1 MSKKVIAIL
10 LMSALV
16 LSFACGCKNNDTEST
31 SSTASKVDSSVSSST
46 ESSKQNESK
55 TESSKQSES
64 STDKDYEEMMSYVN
78 KLSPELTYEQ
88 VFDILGE
95 PDGQGGSGIVRF
107 KWNFGKYAIIMND
120 LNNALGI
127 YNSDT
132 DEFTVIYSKDES
144 DESVSSNDSKTESSK
159 QSESSTDK
167 DYEEMMSYV
176 NKLSPELT
184 EEQVYEI
191 LGEPDERYGS
201 GINRDCYNFGK
212 YTLRII
218 DFNAGAEI
226 YNSETKETTTIY

>member
-10 LMSALV
+10 LMSTLALS
-16 LSFACGCKNNDTEST
+16 LACGCKNNDIEST
-31 SSTASKVDSSVSSST
+31 SSMASKTESSVSS
-46 ESSKQNESK
+46 N

-88 VFDILGE
+88 VL
-95 PDGQGGSGIVRF
+95 
-107 KWNFGKYAIIMND
+107 
-120 LNNALGI
+120 
-127 YNSDT
+127 
-132 DEFTVIYSKDES
+132 
-144 DESVSSNDSKTESSK
+144 
-159 QSESSTDK
+159 
-167 DYEEMMSYV
+167 
-176 NKLSPELT
+176 
-184 EEQVYEI
+184 EI

-226 YNSETKETTTIY
+226 YNSETKKATTIYYSGL

>member
-1 MSKKVIAIL
+1 MSKRVMAIL
-10 LMSALV
+10 LMSALTF
-16 LSFACGCKNNDTEST
+16 SFACGCKNNDTEST
-31 SSTASKVDSSVSSST
+31 SSTASKTESSVSSST

-167 DYEEMMSYV
+167 DYEEMMSYA
-176 NKLSPELT
+176 NQLSNELT
-184 EEQVYEI
+184 YEQVLEI
-191 LGEPDERYGS
+191 LGGPDESYGS

>member
-1 MSKKVIAIL
+1 MSKRVMAIL
-10 LMSALV
+10 LMSALAFSLV
-16 LSFACGCKNNDTEST
+16 CGCKNNDMEST
-31 SSTASKVDSSVSSST
+31 SSTASKTESSVSSST
-46 ESSKQNESK
+46 ESSKQSESK
-55 TESSKQSES
+55 AESSKQSES

-144 DESVSSNDSKTESSK
+144 DESVLSNDSKTESSK

-167 DYEEMMSYV
+167 DYEEMMSYA
-176 NKLSPELT
+176 NQLSNELT
-184 EEQVYEI
+184 YEQVLEI
-191 LGEPDERYGS
+191 LGEPDESYGS

>member
-16 LSFACGCKNNDTEST
+16 LSLACGCKNNDTEST
-31 SSTASKVDSSVSSST
+31 SSTVSKVESSVSSST
-46 ESSKQNESK
+46 ESSKQ
-55 TESSKQSES
+55 
-64 STDKDYEEMMSYVN
+64 
-78 KLSPELTYEQ
+78 
-88 VFDILGE
+88 
-95 PDGQGGSGIVRF
+95 
-107 KWNFGKYAIIMND
+107 
-120 LNNALGI
+120 
-127 YNSDT
+127 
-132 DEFTVIYSKDES
+132 
-144 DESVSSNDSKTESSK
+144 NDSKTESSK

-167 DYEEMMSYV
+167 DYEEMMSRV

-184 EEQVYEI
+184 YEQVLEI
-191 LGEPDERYGS
+191 LGEPDESYGS

>member
-10 LMSALV
+10 LMSALAFS
-16 LSFACGCKNNDTEST
+16 LACGCKNNDTEST
-31 SSTASKVDSSVSSST
+31 SSTVSKVESSVSSST
-46 ESSKQNESK
+46 ESSKQSESK
-55 TESSKQSES
+55 AESSKQSEA

-88 VFDILGE
+88 VL
-95 PDGQGGSGIVRF
+95 
-107 KWNFGKYAIIMND
+107 
-120 LNNALGI
+120 
-127 YNSDT
+127 
-132 DEFTVIYSKDES
+132 
-144 DESVSSNDSKTESSK
+144 
-159 QSESSTDK
+159 
-167 DYEEMMSYV
+167 
-176 NKLSPELT
+176 
-184 EEQVYEI
+184 EI

>member
-1 MSKKVIAIL
+1 MSKKVITIL

-16 LSFACGCKNNDTEST
+16 LSLACGCKNNDTEST
-31 SSTASKVDSSVSSST
+31 SSTASKVDSSVSSNT
-46 ESSKQNESK
+46 ESSKQSESK

-88 VFDILGE
+88 VL
-95 PDGQGGSGIVRF
+95 
-107 KWNFGKYAIIMND
+107 
-120 LNNALGI
+120 
-127 YNSDT
+127 
-132 DEFTVIYSKDES
+132 
-144 DESVSSNDSKTESSK
+144 
-159 QSESSTDK
+159 
-167 DYEEMMSYV
+167 
-176 NKLSPELT
+176 
-184 EEQVYEI
+184 EI

-226 YNSETKETTTIY
+226 YNSETKKATTIYYSGL

>member
-16 LSFACGCKNNDTEST
+16 LSLACGCKNNDTEST
-31 SSTASKVDSSVSSST
+31 SSTDSKVESSVSSST
-46 ESSKQNESK
+46 ESSKQNDSK

-64 STDKDYEEMMSYVN
+64 SIDKDYEEMMSYVN

-88 VFDILGE
+88 VL
-95 PDGQGGSGIVRF
+95 
-107 KWNFGKYAIIMND
+107 
-120 LNNALGI
+120 
-127 YNSDT
+127 
-132 DEFTVIYSKDES
+132 
-144 DESVSSNDSKTESSK
+144 
-159 QSESSTDK
+159 
-167 DYEEMMSYV
+167 
-176 NKLSPELT
+176 
-184 EEQVYEI
+184 EI

-226 YNSETKETTTIY
+226 YNSETKKATTIY

>member
-1 MSKKVIAIL
+1 
-10 LMSALV
+10 
-16 LSFACGCKNNDTEST
+16 
-31 SSTASKVDSSVSSST
+31 
-46 ESSKQNESK
+46 
-55 TESSKQSES
+55 
-64 STDKDYEEMMSYVN
+64 MSYVN

-184 EEQVYEI
+184 DEQVHEI
-191 LGEPDERYGS
+191 MGKPDEEFGS
-201 GINRDCYNFGK
+201 GINYEVYKFGRYTVKIINFNSCV
-212 YTLRII
+212 II
-218 DFNAGAEI
+218 CD
-226 YNSETKETTTIY
+226 SETGETTKIY